1 MNPVETADLEFE
13 TSVRI
18 TNNLTNLIVNQERSL
33 ENLDEDG
40 LRILINKTKLEKEK
54 RLNDKFEE
62 LKERVDE
69 DLKRCLDNAKEKGA
83 GSWLSAL
90 PIEALGY
97 VLNKQEFRDSLCL
110 RYGWKVPNTP
120 LYCHCGEKNSVDHAL
135 ICKKGGYVHMRHDRI
150 RDLEA
155 SILSDVCK
163 DVRVEPDLLPVGNST
178 VSSTNKAVKAR
189 LDVSAVGIWS
199 PMERTFLDVRVL
211 HPNSPSYRGQTTKSL
226 YEQHETEKKR
236 SYNQRIIQVEKA
248 TFTPLVFSTTGGMAP
263 ECTRFHKKVAQ
274 LVSKKT
280 KEEYSHVMSHLRTR
294 LRFTL
299 LKSTLLAL
307 RGERGKRNKCRPT
320 KISDLSF
327 NTVPEM
333 PSYEV

>member
-163 DVRVEPDLLPVGNST
+163 MCG
-178 VSSTNKAVKAR
+178 
-189 LDVSAVGIWS
+189 
-199 PMERTFLDVRVL
+199 
-211 HPNSPSYRGQTTKSL
+211 
-226 YEQHETEKKR
+226 
-236 SYNQRIIQVEKA
+236 
-248 TFTPLVFSTTGGMAP
+248 
-263 ECTRFHKKVAQ
+263 
-274 LVSKKT
+274 
-280 KEEYSHVMSHLRTR
+280 
-294 LRFTL
+294 
-299 LKSTLLAL
+299 
-307 RGERGKRNKCRPT
+307 
-320 KISDLSF
+320 
-327 NTVPEM
+327 
-333 PSYEV
+333 

>member
-1 MNPVETADLEFE
+1 
-13 TSVRI
+13 
-18 TNNLTNLIVNQERSL
+18 
-33 ENLDEDG
+33 
-40 LRILINKTKLEKEK
+40 
-54 RLNDKFEE
+54 
-62 LKERVDE
+62 
-69 DLKRCLDNAKEKGA
+69 
-83 GSWLSAL
+83 
-90 PIEALGY
+90 
-97 VLNKQEFRDSLCL
+97 
-110 RYGWKVPNTP
+110 
-120 LYCHCGEKNSVDHAL
+120 
-135 ICKKGGYVHMRHDRI
+135 
-150 RDLEA
+150 
-155 SILSDVCK
+155 
-163 DVRVEPDLLPVGNST
+163 
-178 VSSTNKAVKAR
+178 
-189 LDVSAVGIWS
+189 
-199 PMERTFLDVRVL
+199 MERTFLDVRVL